1 MILHTIRPFLLTL
14 IVFWST
20 DVFSQR
26 DSLSFL
32 TLGDSYTVG
41 TSELPQHSWPEQFVQ
56 LMGKKGISLKSP
68 TILAG
73 EGWTTDKLLSEIESA
88 TLEAEYDLV
97 SLLIGVNN
105 QYRGLDIVQ
114 FKDQFNILL
123 QKSISLAG
131 NDTSRVFVLSI
142 PDWSVTPFARF
153 KNKDKIR
160 QELFRYNAI
169 LEETAEKS
177 GVLFIDITK
186 SSQQAAWNKA
196 LIASDSLHPSAKMYK
211 DWVKKIQKKVLKQW
225 P

>member
-1 MILHTIRPFLLTL
+1 MRFFLLPL
-14 IVFWST
+14 LVLWSIN
-20 DVFSQR
+20 VFSQR

-32 TLGDSYTVG
+32 ALGDSYTVG

-56 LMGKKGISLKSP
+56 QMAKKGRYLKSP
-68 TILAG
+68 TIIAG

-88 TLEAEYDLV
+88 TLASEYDLV

-105 QYRGLDIVQ
+105 QYRGMDI
-114 FKDQFNILL
+114 DQFRDQFDKLL
-123 QKSISLAG
+123 HKGISLAG
-131 NDTSRVFVLSI
+131 NDTSRIFVLSI

-153 KNKDKIR
+153 RNKDKIR
-160 QELFRYNAI
+160 QELLRYNTI
-169 LEETAEKS
+169 LEASAEKS

-211 DWVKKIQKKVLKQW
+211 DWVKKIQKKVVKQW